1 MTEDV
6 KKVLEA
12 TKAIA
17 EVCAKYHH
25 FDKEKHNIIC
35 HEDCPFYVK
44 DKFYDEFEDCRLCN
58 YPFDFENEVNS
69 VFEEEP
75 EEKVAEEPE
84 EDFDE
89 PLTRLDYKRGERYGL

>member
-25 FDKEKHNIIC
+25 FDKENHTMIC

-44 DKFYDEFEDCRLCN
+44 DGAPLFDCRLCN
-58 YPFDFENEVNS
+58 YPFDYEGEVNS
-69 VFEEEP
+69 AFEEE
-75 EEKVAEEPE
+75 V
-84 EDFDE
+84 
-89 PLTRLDYKRGERYGL
+89 

>member
-25 FDKEKHNIIC
+25 FDKEKHDMIC
-35 HEDCPFYVK
+35 HEDCPLKYPK
-44 DKFYDEFEDCRLCN
+44 HYDEFACRLHN
-58 YPFDFENEVNS
+58 YPFDYESEVNS

-89 PLTRLDYKRGERYGL
+89 PLTRWDYKRGERYGL

>member
-17 EVCAKYHH
+17 EVCAKHHH
-25 FDKEKHNIIC
+25 FDKEKHDMIC

-44 DKFYDEFEDCRLCN
+44 NGAPFFDCRLCN
-58 YPFDFENEVNS
+58 YPFDYESEVNS
-69 VFEEEP
+69 AFEEE
-75 EEKVAEEPE
+75 V
-84 EDFDE
+84 
-89 PLTRLDYKRGERYGL
+89 

>member
-25 FDKEKHNIIC
+25 FDKEKHDMIC

-44 DKFYDEFEDCRLCN
+44 HGAPLFDCRLCN
-58 YPFDFENEVNS
+58 YPFDYEGEVNS
-69 VFEEEP
+69 AFEEE
-75 EEKVAEEPE
+75 V
-84 EDFDE
+84 
-89 PLTRLDYKRGERYGL
+89 